1 MWEFSPK
8 LQLQW
13 LTDENIFIELYQ
25 VSFPIPFMYFE
36 WDHVVF
42 EKKQGF
48 VEPSIYGSFE

>member
-8 LQLQW
+8 L

-42 EKKQGF
+42 EKEQGF